1 MTYEF
6 SEEEKERYSRHMLL
20 KGVGQA
26 GQAKMR
32 EAKVLLV
39 GAGGLG
45 SPVAYYLAAAGVGTL
60 GIVDF
65 DTVDTSNLQRQT
77 LHTSADVG
85 RPKVE
90 SAAEKLRALNPHVD
104 VVPHRERLT
113 ASNAMSII
121 GNYDFV
127 VEATDS
133 LAAKFLINDA
143 CVLAGKPFSHGG
155 VLRFE
160 GEAMTYAPGHACYR
174 CIFNAPPAAGQ
185 TQTSAQVGV
194 AGPVAGVI
202 GALQATEVLKY
213 FTGTGKLLTDRLL
226 TIDASEMEFHTINVR
241 RSAHCP
247 ICGQEPTILRL
258 GDDA

>member
-6 SEEEKERYSRHMLL
+6 SEEEQERYSRHMLL
-20 KGVGQA
+20 KGVGA
-26 GQAKMR
+26 EGQAKMR

-77 LHTSADVG
+77 LHTSADLG

-90 SAAEKLRALNPHVD
+90 SAAEKLRALNPHVC
-104 VVPHRERLT
+104 VAQHRERLT
-113 ASNAMSII
+113 AGNAMGII
-121 GNYDFV
+121 QDYDFV

-160 GEAMTYAPGHACYR
+160 GEIMTYAPGHACYR
-174 CIFNAPPAAGQ
+174 CIFNAPPAARQ

-194 AGPVAGVI
+194 AGPVAGVV
-202 GALQATEVLKY
+202 GALQATEALKY

-226 TIDASEMEFHTINVR
+226 TIDAAEMAFHTMSAR
-241 RSAHCP
+241 RSTHCP
-247 ICGQEPTILRL
+247 ICGQEPTILSL
-258 GDDA
+258 EDE